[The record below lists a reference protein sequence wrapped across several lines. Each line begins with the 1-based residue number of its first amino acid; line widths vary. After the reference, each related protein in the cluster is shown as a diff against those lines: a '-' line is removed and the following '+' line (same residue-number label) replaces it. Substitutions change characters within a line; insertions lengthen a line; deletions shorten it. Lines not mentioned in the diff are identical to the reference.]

1 MLPLATGLVFS
12 CSTYQTV
19 GGQSTRYSS
28 VMLPSGGE
36 VSAGRCCLNNSTHAY
51 LMHGKEVVEDT
62 L

>member
-1 MLPLATGLVFS
+1 MLPLATALHIRWRKKKAQHS
-12 CSTYQTV
+12 C
-19 GGQSTRYSS
+19 

-36 VSAGRCCLNNSTHAY
+36 FAAGQGCMNNGTHAY